1 MSFSIA
7 RIIRRLLAPDHR
19 LSCPSHLW
27 ERLLDELRARGGGH
41 RESGAFLLG
50 SEDRGRRHITH
61 YVLYD
66 DLDPHS
72 LDTGIVTFD
81 GQHYGKLWAICRERQ
96 ESVVADVHVHPGSS
110 HQSQSDRNHPMLS
123 VAGHLSLILPD
134 FARAPVRRDDIGIY
148 EYRHDG
154 DWNTVSGR
162 ERERYF
168 YIGW

>member
-1 MSFSIA
+1 MNFSIA
-7 RIIRRLLAPDHR
+7 RTMRHLLAPDHR
-19 LSCPSHLW
+19 LSCPTRIWKQLLQDLR
-27 ERLLDELRARGGGH
+27 ERGRGR

-50 SEDRGRRHITH
+50 SKDSGHRHIMH

-110 HQSQSDRNHPMLS
+110 HQSQSDRDHPMLS
-123 VAGHLSLILPD
+123 VAGHLSLIIPD
-134 FARAPVRRDDIGIY
+134 FARAPIRRDDIGIY

-154 DWNTVSGR
+154 GWDAIHGR
-162 ERERYF
+162 DRKRFF